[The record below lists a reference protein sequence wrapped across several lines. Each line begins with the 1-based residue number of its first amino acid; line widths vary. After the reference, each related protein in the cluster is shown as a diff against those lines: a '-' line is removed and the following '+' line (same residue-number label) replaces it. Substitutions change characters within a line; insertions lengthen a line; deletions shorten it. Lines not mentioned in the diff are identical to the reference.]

1 MAPSPSRPRSLRI
14 AVRLM
19 WVGAGVAVL
28 GTVLTLAVSGRI
40 KTEVFNAVRHNNAT
54 RRPGRG
60 GYTVAQL
67 HTIANVTFA
76 ALVVAGFVSVLLWL
90 WMASATGRGQGW
102 ARIFA
107 SVLFALITVEVVLTR
122 SRSSVSFAVI
132 LLEWLVGLV
141 AVVLLWRRETTA
153 YFGPG

>member
-1 MAPSPSRPRSLRI
+1 M
-14 AVRLM
+14 
-19 WVGAGVAVL
+19 
-28 GTVLTLAVSGRI
+28 
-40 KTEVFNAVRHNNAT
+40 
-54 RRPGRG
+54 
-60 GYTVAQL
+60 AQL
-67 HTIANVTFA
+67 HTIANVTFV

-90 WMASATGRGQGW
+90 WMARATSRGQGW

-107 SVLFALITVEVVLTR
+107 TVLFALITVEVVLAR
-122 SRSSVSFAVI
+122 SRSSVSLAVI